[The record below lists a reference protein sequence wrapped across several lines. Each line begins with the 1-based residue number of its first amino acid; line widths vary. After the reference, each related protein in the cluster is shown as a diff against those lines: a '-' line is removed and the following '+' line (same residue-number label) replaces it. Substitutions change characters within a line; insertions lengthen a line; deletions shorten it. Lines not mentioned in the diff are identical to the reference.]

1 MLLTCGLPDIAN
13 AAGTRPTKA
22 CIDSQGFTD
31 VEDFTIISFQDVP
44 NMIGNHN
51 SINGQNVIL
60 ESVHHRKLQALIYWD
75 RDKKRRGMT
84 IVAAD

>member
-1 MLLTCGLPDIAN
+1 MTIRKMLLTCGLSEIAN
-13 AAGTRPTKA
+13 DAGTRPTQVF
-22 CIDSQGFTD
+22 INYQGFTD

-60 ESVHHRKLQALIYWD
+60 ESVHHQKLQALIYWD
-75 RDKKRRGMT
+75 RDKKRR
-84 IVAAD
+84 